1 MRLAVFSD
9 IHANQ
14 EALEAFIRDASRRM
28 VHRYICLGDIVG
40 YGASPN
46 ECIRLIRS
54 LPKINF
60 VLGNHDAALARSDLT
75 HYMSEEAH
83 NVVLWTKQVL
93 LTENVEFLKRI
104 KATISMGGI
113 SFSHSTPYDPF
124 GWHYAITR
132 EYAEHSFSHTKER
145 IMFVGHVHIPLIIT
159 RKNIFRMNFDQ
170 IEGNSVFS
178 LGHGN
183 RHIIICGSIGQ
194 PRDGNP
200 AASYLIY
207 DTLKEQIE
215 FYRVEYDHRLAAEK
229 IMGAGLPESLAVRL
243 HEGR

>member
-14 EALEAFIRDASRRM
+14 EALEAFILDSSKRH

-46 ECIRLIRS
+46 ECIKLIRT

-60 VLGNHDAALARSDLT
+60 VLGNHDAAVARTDLIN
-75 HYMSEEAH
+75 YMSKEAH
-83 NVVLWTKQVL
+83 DVMIWTRNT
-93 LTENVEFLKRI
+93 LTLENIRFLKYI
-104 KATISMGGI
+104 KATLSMGGI
-113 SFSHSTPYDPF
+113 SFSHSTPYDPL
-124 GWHYAITR
+124 GWHYAITK
-132 EYAEHSFSHTKER
+132 EYAAHSFSYSKEK

-159 RKNIFRMNFDQ
+159 KKNIFRMNFEKAED
-170 IEGNSVFS
+170 NSVFS
-178 LGHGN
+178 PGHGN

-215 FYRVEYDHRLAAEK
+215 FYRIRYDYRSAAEK
-229 IMGAGLPESLAVRL
+229 ILDAGLPESLAARL
-243 HEGR
+243 FEGS